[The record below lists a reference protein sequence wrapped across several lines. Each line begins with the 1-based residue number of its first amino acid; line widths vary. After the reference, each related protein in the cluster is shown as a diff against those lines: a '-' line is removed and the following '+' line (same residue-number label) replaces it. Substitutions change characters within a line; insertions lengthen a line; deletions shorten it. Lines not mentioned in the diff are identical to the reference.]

1 MSEDVGGLG
10 GQLRRYARVGGA
22 VGGLAANYAG
32 RRLLGRSI
40 EHDAHA
46 RELAAAVG
54 GLKGPLMK
62 VAQILA
68 TIPDALPSAYA
79 EELRQLQADAP
90 SMGWPFVRR
99 RMAGELGP
107 DWRQRFAAFEPSA
120 AHAASLG
127 QVHRATAPDGA
138 RLACKLQYPEMAAA
152 VEADLRQLRLVLSIY
167 ERRDRAVRTESIF
180 QELSERLREELD
192 YRREA
197 KHMRLYGAMLAGEP
211 DVAVPAPLE
220 ALSTGRLLTMTWID
234 GRPLLEAADLPV
246 EARNGLAETMFR
258 AWYVPFYNYG
268 VIHGDPHLGNYSMRE
283 DFGINLLDFGCIRV
297 FPPSFV
303 KGVIDLY
310 RALRDGDEALAVSA
324 YETWGFENPSR
335 ALIEVLNIWAEFLYA
350 PLLQDRVQ
358 RIQESESGLYG
369 ATVAARVHRELRRVG
384 GVRPPR
390 EFVLMD
396 RAAIGL
402 GSVFM
407 RLRAEVNWHRL
418 FHGLIDGFEVQALA
432 ARQSA
437 ALEAAGLG

>member
-1 MSEDVGGLG
+1 MSDDTGGLG

-32 RRLLGRSI
+32 RRLLGRRI

-107 DWRQRFAAFEPSA
+107 DWPKRFGDFERSA

-138 RLACKLQYPEMAAA
+138 HLACKLQYPDMAAA
-152 VEADLRQLRLVLSIY
+152 VEADLRQLRLVFSVY
-167 ERRDRAVRTESIF
+167 ERRDRAVRTDSIF

-192 YRREA
+192 YYREA
-197 KHMRLYGAMLAGEP
+197 KHMRLYGAMLADEAGVTVPEP
-211 DVAVPAPLE
+211 VE

-234 GRPLLEAADLPV
+234 GRPLMEAVDLAV
-246 EARNGLAETMFR
+246 EARNRLAEAMFR
-258 AWYVPFYNYG
+258 AWYVPFYDCG

-335 ALIEVLNIWAEFLYA
+335 ELIEVLNIWAEFLYA

-418 FHGLIDGFEVQALA
+418 FHGLIDGFDVDALA

-437 ALEAAGLG
+437 ALEAAGLE

>member
-1 MSEDVGGLG
+1 MSDDTGGLG

-32 RRLLGRSI
+32 RRLLGRRI

-107 DWRQRFAAFEPSA
+107 EWPKRFREFERSA

-127 QVHRATAPDGA
+127 QVHRATGPDGA
-138 RLACKLQYPEMAAA
+138 RLACKLQYPDMAAA
-152 VEADLRQLRLVLSIY
+152 VEADLRQLRVVLSLY
-167 ERRDRAVRTESIF
+167 ERRDRAVRTDSIF

-192 YRREA
+192 YHREA
-197 KHMRLYGAMLAGEP
+197 KHMRLYGAMLAGEAG
-211 DVAVPAPLE
+211 VTVPEPVE
-220 ALSTGRLLTMTWID
+220 ALSTARLLTMTWID
-234 GRPLLEAADLPV
+234 GRPLLEAVDLAV
-246 EARNGLAETMFR
+246 EARNRLAENMFR
-258 AWYVPFYNYG
+258 AWYVPFYDCG

-335 ALIEVLNIWAEFLYA
+335 ELIEVLNIWAEFLYA

-418 FHGLIDGFEVQALA
+418 FHGLIDGFDMDALA
-432 ARQSA
+432 ARQTA
-437 ALEAAGLG
+437 ALEAAGLE

>member
-1 MSEDVGGLG
+1 MSDDSGGLG

-32 RRLLGRSI
+32 RRLLGRKI

-107 DWRQRFAAFEPSA
+107 DWQGRFREFERSA

-138 RLACKLQYPEMAAA
+138 RLACKLQYPDMAAA
-152 VEADLRQLRLVLSIY
+152 VEADLRQLRVVLSLY
-167 ERRDRAVRTESIF
+167 ERRDRAVRTDSIF

-197 KHMRLYGAMLAGEP
+197 KHMRLYGAMLAGEAG
-211 DVAVPAPLE
+211 VTAPEPVE

-234 GRPLLEAADLPV
+234 GRPLLEAVDLPV
-246 EARNGLAETMFR
+246 EARNRLAENMFR
-258 AWYVPFYNYG
+258 AWYVPFYDCG

-283 DFGINLLDFGCIRV
+283 DFGINLLDFGCVRV

-369 ATVAARVHRELRRVG
+369 ATVAARVHRELRQVG

-418 FHGLIDGFEVQALA
+418 FHGLIDGFDAHALA
-432 ARQSA
+432 SRQSA
-437 ALEAAGLG
+437 ALEAAGLE